1 MRISDWSSDVCS
13 SDLIMAD
20 RAPRAEDKPRLDTR
34 GFSVLKDVPAVRS
47 LALPG
52 MNGENPRPFEVIG
65 VPLAEPGLHVL
76 EVESARLGQSL
87 LACADPM
94 LVHTT
99 VLLTNLGV
107 HITTGRDAVLAWVP
121 ILDDGMVVPQAD
133 TCVLNCYGVLLAR
146 CSTEI
151 GRSACR
157 GRE

>member
-1 MRISDWSSDVCS
+1 
-13 SDLIMAD
+13 MAD

-87 LACADPM
+87 LASAEP
-94 LVHTT
+94 LFVLTN
-99 VLLTNLGV
+99 VLLTNFGV
-107 HITTGRDAVLAWVP
+107 HFNKG
-121 ILDDGMVVPQAD
+121 Q
-133 TCVLNCYGVLLAR
+133 
-146 CSTEI
+146 I
-151 GRSACR
+151 GRA
-157 GRE
+157 